1 MITFSES
8 ELLFVFVSS
17 VSHHHAFSSRLDH
30 GFVVTLDDLVV
41 AGQSESLRVFA
52 RSDEGAASDDDYP
65 DDTPWSGF
73 PVASL
78 GGFHP
83 GEGAGAARQ
92 LGQGFLIFENSTDQA
107 MRGAA
112 GIHRA
117 GGTIRAV
124 AVLRPV
130 ALSFTLGTTGPA
142 AHGFAGSLSG
152 AFVGAFMGAFAFG
165 HASGATGLAGAGSAG
180 RIIGLAWGRHRAL
193 LAGLKSRGIS
203 WSVTEGSQR

>member
-1 MITFSES
+1 MGGLAGGQFIGGDAQDVLHRRRGDAFD
-8 ELLFVFVSS
+8 ELRQQRVQRVE
-17 VSHHHAFSSRLDH
+17 VAQ
-30 GFVVTLDDLVV
+30 GFGGETLR
-41 AGQSESLRVFA
+41 AGAV
-52 RSDEGAASDDDYP
+52 
-65 DDTPWSGF
+65 
-73 PVASL
+73 
-78 GGFHP
+78 GGLHP

-92 LGQGFLIFENSTDQA
+92 LGQGFLIFENGTDQA

-112 GIHRA
+112 RIHRA

-124 AVLRPV
+124 AVLRAV
-130 ALSFTLGTTGPA
+130 ALGITLGTAGPA

-165 HASGATGLAGAGSAG
+165 HASGTTGLAGAGSAG